1 MARAPR
7 ALRRVAAPFSPARRR
22 WIRFLHALPL
32 EPERLE
38 LPVAAPG
45 PRDFII
51 CGSPRSGT
59 TLASAALFQPPS
71 VVTVMEP
78 WDGMRLPPES
88 LFTKLRNELHSTGM
102 LQQGR
107 LDVGAL
113 LHDGVARWCL
123 DGESRVPVA
132 TDPDSLLGVKWPAYW
147 RYLSL
152 LPETKFIVCLRHPF
166 EVIAS
171 YKKAGG
177 RLGEGLEYDTAF
189 NRTQNEALTDATSDP
204 ALRRVLLFDYI
215 HDGILEHLDSPNV
228 LPIRYE
234 RWFVDRAELL
244 QDIGVFLGRD
254 VNAAPLRLR
263 APQSS
268 SALSDQDVSLI
279 RKHCR
284 TAEALGYSLDEWPRY
299 QAVEP

>member
-1 MARAPR
+1 MGRASR

-22 WIRFLHALPL
+22 WIRFLHNLPL

-38 LPVAAPG
+38 SPLAPPG
-45 PRDFII
+45 PDDFII

-59 TLASAALFQPPS
+59 TLATAALFQPPS

-78 WDGMRLPPES
+78 WNGMRLPPKS
-88 LFTKLRNELHSTGM
+88 LFTMLRQELDSTGM

-107 LDVGAL
+107 LDVDAL
-113 LHDGVARWCL
+113 MQEGVTRWCL
-123 DGESRVPVA
+123 DGDSQLPVPTEPA
-132 TDPDSLLGVKWPAYW
+132 YLLGVKWPAYW

-166 EVIAS
+166 ETIAS

-189 NRTQNEALTDATSDP
+189 NRAQNEALTDATSDP
-204 ALRRVLLFDYI
+204 MLRRVLLFDYI
-215 HDGILEHLDSPNV
+215 HEGIQKHLDRPNV

-234 RWFVDRAELL
+234 RWFTDQAGLL
-244 QDIGVFLGRD
+244 HDIGAFLEREVSD
-254 VNAAPLRLR
+254 VPLRIR
-263 APQSS
+263 TPQSN
-268 SALSDQDVSLI
+268 SALSDQDVSVI
-279 RKHCR
+279 REHCR
-284 TAEALGYSLDEWPRY
+284 TAGALGYSLDEWPRY
-299 QAVEP
+299 QVVQR